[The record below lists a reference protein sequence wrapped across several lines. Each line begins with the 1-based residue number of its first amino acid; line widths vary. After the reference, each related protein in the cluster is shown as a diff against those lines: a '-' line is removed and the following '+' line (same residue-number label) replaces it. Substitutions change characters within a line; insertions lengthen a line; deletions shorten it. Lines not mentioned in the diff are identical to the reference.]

1 MVLPICR
8 SLPAAQVQRRDLRKG
23 LLMRFS
29 LGLFDIGIS
38 FLFLFFSV
46 NGYSDTGAEGN
57 EKMRAKGRA
66 GDKERLGGYI
76 PLL

>member
-1 MVLPICR
+1 
-8 SLPAAQVQRRDLRKG
+8 
-23 LLMRFS
+23 MRFS